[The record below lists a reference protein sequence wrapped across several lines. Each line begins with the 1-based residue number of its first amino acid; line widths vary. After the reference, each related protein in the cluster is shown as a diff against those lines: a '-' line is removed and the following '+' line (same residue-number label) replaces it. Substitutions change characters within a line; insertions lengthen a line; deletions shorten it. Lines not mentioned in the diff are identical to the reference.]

1 MLLQT
6 KSTAQIEAFV
16 RCQARLHIVYCQLH
30 GQSHVLAK
38 TFKQV
43 LTPNFFCLHVKQAKK
58 RLRAVNLAAAQAYAS
73 ALISL
78 RAFEEIRNAVFTA
91 LYL

>member
-16 RCQARLHIVYCQLH
+16 RCQARLHLVYCQLH
-30 GQSHVLAK
+30 GQSQEFGKA
-38 TFKQV
+38 FEQV

-78 RAFEEIRNAVFTA
+78 RASEEIRNAVFTA
-91 LYL
+91 LNL